1 MYLELQHRFLVRT
14 VSARI
19 VCWVYINANVQSSCP
34 KYGIEKSPQYMGQG
48 IEKAICRISLLVL
61 SVVSACG
68 IIPTPNSPTTF
79 QTKWPTPQGKSQE
92 NLLVLFSVILSLGP
106 LNTFKSLMIPL
117 REGILMLHVNFK
129 REQRSVP
136 GYISG
141 FIARR
146 QSGGFLAA

>member
-1 MYLELQHRFLVRT
+1 
-14 VSARI
+14 
-19 VCWVYINANVQSSCP
+19 
-34 KYGIEKSPQYMGQG
+34 MGQG